1 MNFDLYIIND
11 GKEEE
16 EVNKMLGGT
25 SNKVLNCVVQ
35 VKFLLC
41 DVLRLDSSWFCCQR
55 AVGWFMS
62 LDSASDTSSKKKN
75 TFWYAACFINILLGQ
90 MLAVVIA
97 Q

>member
-1 MNFDLYIIND
+1 MTID

-16 EVNKMLGGT
+16 GVNKMLGGT

-35 VKFLLC
+35 VKFLFF

-62 LDSASDTSSKKKN
+62 LDSASDTSSKKKKK
-75 TFWYAACFINILLGQ
+75 TLFGTLLAS
-90 MLAVVIA
+90 LISF
-97 Q
+97 